1 VTSEHQQSTM
11 LQRDRVEL
19 PVAVSD

>member
-11 LQRDRVEL
+11 LQRERVESA
-19 PVAVSD
+19 VAIFD